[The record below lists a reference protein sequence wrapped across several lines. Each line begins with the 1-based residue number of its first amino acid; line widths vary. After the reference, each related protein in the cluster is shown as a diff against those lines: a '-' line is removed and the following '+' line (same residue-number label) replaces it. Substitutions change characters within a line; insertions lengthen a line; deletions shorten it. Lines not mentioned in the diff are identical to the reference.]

1 MCILDLNKVVTYCAD
16 YYGTYANN
24 RVPVNN
30 VDFVHVSRG
39 VDSISGKRYVLLMSN
54 PAIMVFSVDQTTGKL
69 AYEFRGPEVPT
80 DFRRQYRQQ

>member
-1 MCILDLNKVVTYCAD
+1 M
-16 YYGTYANN
+16 
-24 RVPVNN
+24 
-30 VDFVHVSRG
+30 SRG